1 MLEYTSSHCHPGTT
15 NVHTYIHTCLS
26 SGCDGTDASLMAICT
41 EVPLV
46 SCCCVYCNEYLF
58 LFFFLHTITV
68 QTRKAPLRKTKS
80 REETIAATILPS
92 NVDVV
97 TPHEADDSTFND
109 DVFTGSVA
117 KSQHST
123 NTHTYTHTILSYEH
137 RQ

>member
-1 MLEYTSSHCHPGTT
+1 MSVCFFS
-15 NVHTYIHTCLS
+15 
-26 SGCDGTDASLMAICT
+26 
-41 EVPLV
+41 
-46 SCCCVYCNEYLF
+46 
-58 LFFFLHTITV
+58 FFLHTITV

-109 DVFTGSVA
+109 DVFTVSVA

-137 RQ
+137 RKRLCDLPIDARTLRTALVIVSRLLTSLSV